1 MKAGPATPRGGGR
14 ALALRLLLWLGLAV
28 ALLAALALGVELL
41 QPPPEAESSRDLSLG
56 GFGGAARAALV
67 GAALAQLLAAV
78 PLLVGLRRRDARW
91 AMLGLTLVGTL
102 AAAVP
107 VLFLV
112 DARDPP
118 SCPEGTLGG
127 FAAPAWFVLLLFVAT
142 TAGSRAAL
150 GVERQAAARVLAV
163 AVRVGLVAV
172 AVVEAGALLV
182 ARHPARS
189 AIDGLA
195 VGLGRG
201 ELVRRLEPHC
211 SISAHPGRLLAECRA
226 VVPAPLRCA
235 PAPAQRVT
243 LELDGQER
251 LLRWQRGWTVAGAC
265 GERQR

>member
-127 FAAPAWFVLLLFVAT
+127 FAAPSGDDTSAET
-142 TAGSRAAL
+142 TAPTAADS
-150 GVERQAAARVLAV
+150 
-163 AVRVGLVAV
+163 VGLAM
-172 AVVEAGALLV
+172 
-182 ARHPARS
+182 PARMEPTMTMGMSSVGEAS
-189 AIDGLA
+189 AMVRARSRSVFFSL
-195 VGLGRG
+195 RG
-201 ELVRRLEPHC
+201 
-211 SISAHPGRLLAECRA
+211 
-226 VVPAPLRCA
+226 
-235 PAPAQRVT
+235 
-243 LELDGQER
+243 
-251 LLRWQRGWTVAGAC
+251 
-265 GERQR
+265 